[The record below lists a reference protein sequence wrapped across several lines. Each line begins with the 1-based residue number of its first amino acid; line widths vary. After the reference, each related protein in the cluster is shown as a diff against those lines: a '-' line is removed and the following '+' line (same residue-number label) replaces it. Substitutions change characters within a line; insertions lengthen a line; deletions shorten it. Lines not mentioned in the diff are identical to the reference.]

1 MVLEIDF
8 SRLDPQDVLDVAIQ
22 VEEEAEENYE
32 QLAGWMKADGND
44 EVAQFF
50 AKMARLEHLHRNQIA
65 KRRHALFGDA
75 PARHSSRAV
84 WEVEQPEY
92 GEIDGA
98 MTLEKAFD
106 LAMDAERRAG
116 EYYAN
121 ALDYASDQ
129 QVIELFENLR
139 DSEAEHLRLL
149 REQRERAF
157 GPSDT

>member
-32 QLAGWMKADGND
+32 QLAGWMEADGNE
-44 EVAQFF
+44 EVARFF
-50 AKMARLEHLHRNQIA
+50 SKMARLERLHRDQIA
-65 KRRHALFGDA
+65 ERRLALFGDT

-92 GEIDGA
+92 GEIGQEL
-98 MTLEKAFD
+98 TLEKAFD
-106 LAMDAERRAG
+106 LAMEAERRAG

-129 QVIELFENLR
+129 QVIALFESLR
-139 DSEAEHLRLL
+139 DSEQEHLRLL
-149 REQRERAF
+149 REQREMAF
-157 GPSDT
+157 GPSNA

>member
-32 QLAGWMKADGND
+32 QLSSWMRADGND
-44 EVAQFF
+44 EVARFF
-50 AKMARLEHLHRNQIA
+50 TKMAGLERLHRSQITA
-65 KRRHALFGDA
+65 RRQELFGDA
-75 PARHSSRAV
+75 PPHHSSRAV

-92 GEIDGA
+92 GDIESE
-98 MTLEKAFD
+98 MSLEKAFD

-121 ALDYASDQ
+121 ALDYASDP
-129 QVIELFENLR
+129 QVITLFQGLR
-139 DSEAEHLRLL
+139 DSEADHLRLL
-149 REQRERAF
+149 QEQREKAF
-157 GPSDT
+157 GPSGS

>member
-32 QLAGWMKADGND
+32 QLAGWMSADGND
-44 EVAQFF
+44 EVARFF
-50 AKMARLEHLHRNQIA
+50 TKMARLERLHRDQIA
-65 KRRHALFGDA
+65 EQRRALFGDA
-75 PARHSSRAV
+75 PTRHSSRAV

-92 GEIDGA
+92 DEINGA
-98 MTLEKAFD
+98 MTLAKAFD

-116 EYYAN
+116 EYYSN
-121 ALDYASDQ
+121 ALEYAADPH
-129 QVIELFENLR
+129 VIALFEGLR

-157 GPSDT
+157 GPSGT

>member
-8 SRLDPQDVLDVAIQ
+8 SRLDAQDVLDVAID
-22 VEEEAEENYE
+22 VEKEAEENYE
-32 QLAGWMKADGND
+32 QLAGWMSADGND
-44 EVAQFF
+44 EVARFF
-50 AKMARLEHLHRNQIA
+50 TKMAGLERLHRDQIA
-65 KRRHALFGDA
+65 EHRHALFGDA

-92 GEIDGA
+92 GEIDGE
-98 MTLEKAFD
+98 MSLEKAFD
-106 LAMDAERRAG
+106 VAMDAERRAG

-121 ALDYASDQ
+121 ALDYASDP
-129 QVIELFENLR
+129 QVVTLFQRLR